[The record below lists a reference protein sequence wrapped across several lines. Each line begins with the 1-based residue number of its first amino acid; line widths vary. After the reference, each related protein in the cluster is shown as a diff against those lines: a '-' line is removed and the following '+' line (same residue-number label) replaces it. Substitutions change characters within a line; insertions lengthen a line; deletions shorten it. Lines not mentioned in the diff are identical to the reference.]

1 MATNCYVIYG
11 DTALQTNFHTIS
23 LFVIPII
30 LHVIGPQYQGK
41 TTWLLLTRLVYQ
53 ATPSSLLIYKRKERS
68 YMSIFQLIDLIPLP
82 TLHT

>member
-1 MATNCYVIYG
+1 MYYMEMQRYLNSFHAT
-11 DTALQTNFHTIS
+11 S

-53 ATPSSLLIYKRKERS
+53 ATPFSLLIYKREERS
-68 YMSIFQLIDLIPLP
+68 PLSLFQLTNQILLP
-82 TLHT
+82 TLHNR